1 MNIDYNG
8 RPQFSRP
15 RKLTDLGTIEH
26 FKDNLDYEAFGN
38 EDERDQLIDKIFTDL
53 AKTYLKGNKLK
64 EGLSKMDP
72 AQYIPIE
79 EACDSTRAAAIRLNK
94 EESKEG
100 SIITYSLYQK
110 AVDIIL
116 AKKWEIRGTAISM
129 KLPASVAQTTQQTT
143 EKISNSPKPESML
156 KEFISQNGIITT
168 ILGMLTISPFQTI
181 IFQALGVEEG
191 AKGIQ
196 VSQIPAGIA
205 LFLELGIKAE
215 RIINALKKS
224 NISTPL
230 VEKQIAELS
239 SSDSARAAALK
250 TIGLDYNELKKS
262 KEFID
267 SEEIV
272 KYVNEYYTRYGG
284 LVGPNS
290 HLSIDHWIAYLN
302 VAQNQ
307 QTIRGALNT
316 SSEFSP
322 KFQSYKQ
329 QYSPSQEPEND
340 SPASIFS
347 GSTGKK
353 TSKMFI
359 QLASATRS
367 LKENSNDLY
376 DDILS
381 SFIYQLTDRDMCCL
395 VQIFGAIGN
404 PEVMYT
410 IASLLRILATDL
422 SGEIVRIQ
430 NIITAFLGNLAQ
442 DALFEIAKD
451 INKFYY
457 KIAHKITKTFTTDF
471 ENLPACNGMLTLGW
485 ALLHSVRAIFD
496 QVNALIKEISTIIG
510 NFGQAANGS
519 WKVSAD
525 RRHLLGIARIL
536 EVLAARLDLAN
547 TCELDSKNRSV
558 TPNNDLTDTNSNF
571 DQAIFT
577 ILGEPA
583 PVLSIKTED
592 LQKHF
597 PNVSEKKSDRLKFS
611 YGIIPEQN
619 TEKGKG
625 NCYTPDQQ
633 ERINNLIASL
643 STSLRENL
651 NG

>member
-1 MNIDYNG
+1 MNIDYDG
-8 RPQFSRP
+8 RKDFQRP
-15 RKLTDLGTIEH
+15 RKLTDLGNIEH
-26 FKDNLDYEAFGN
+26 FKDDLDNQAFGV
-38 EDERDQLIDKIFTDL
+38 EDEREKVIDEIFTGL
-53 AKTYLKGNKLK
+53 AKTYLKGKKLQ
-64 EGLSKMDP
+64 EGLSKMTP
-72 AQYIPIE
+72 AQFIPIE

-94 EESKEG
+94 EESKDG

-110 AVDIIL
+110 AVDIVL
-116 AKKWEIRGTAISM
+116 AKKWELRGTAINM
-129 KLPASVAQTTQQTT
+129 RLPASVAQTTQETT
-143 EKISNSPKPESML
+143 EKISNNPAPESML

-181 IFQALGVEEG
+181 IFQALGVEQG

-196 VSQIPAGIA
+196 ISQIPAGIA

-224 NISTPL
+224 NIGTPL
-230 VEKQIAELS
+230 VEQQIQELS
-239 SSDSARAAALK
+239 NSETARAAALQ
-250 TIGLDYNELKKS
+250 TIGLNYDELKKS

-267 SEEIV
+267 SEDIIN
-272 KYVNEYYTRYGG
+272 YVNQYYQRYGG
-284 LVGPNS
+284 LDRKNG
-290 HLSIDHWIAYLN
+290 HLSIDHWIAYLH

-316 SSEFSP
+316 SQEFSP
-322 KFQSYKQ
+322 KFASYKQ
-329 QYSPSQEPEND
+329 QFDIEPDLQDE
-340 SPASIFS
+340 PASIFTNS
-347 GSTGKK
+347 KK

-367 LKENSNDLY
+367 LKESSDSVY

-381 SFIYQLTDRDMCCL
+381 SFVYQLTDRDLCCL
-395 VQIFGAIGN
+395 VQVFGAIGN

-422 SGEIVRIQ
+422 SGELVRIQ

-457 KIAHKITKTFTTDF
+457 KIADKITKTFTTDF
-471 ENLPACNGMLTLGW
+471 ENLTACNGMLTLGW

-496 QVNALIKEISTIIG
+496 QVNALIKDISAIIG
-510 NFGQAANGS
+510 NFGLGAEGS
-519 WKVSAD
+519 WQISAD

-547 TCELDSKNRSV
+547 TCELKSKNININ
-558 TPNNDLTDTNSNF
+558 PNNDLTDTNSNF

-577 ILGEPA
+577 ILGDIP
-583 PVLSIKTED
+583 PVLPMKTED
-592 LQKHF
+592 VQKYF
-597 PNVSEKKSDRLKFS
+597 PNITNKTSERLKFS
-611 YGIIPEQN
+611 YGILPEQN
-619 TEKGKG
+619 NEKGKG

-633 ERINNLIASL
+633 DRINKLINSIT
-643 STSLRENL
+643 TSLRENF

>member
-1 MNIDYNG
+1 MSIEYNG
-8 RPQFSRP
+8 RPNFARP

-26 FKDNLDYEAFGN
+26 FKDNLDYDAFGN
-38 EDERDQLIDKIFTDL
+38 EDEREQLIDQIFTDL

-116 AKKWEIRGTAISM
+116 AKKWEIRGTAIKM
-129 KLPASVAQTTQQTT
+129 KLPASVAQTTQETT

-156 KEFISQNGIITT
+156 KEFVSQNGIIST

-181 IFQALGVEEG
+181 IFQALGVEQG

-196 VSQIPAGIA
+196 ISQIPAGIA

-230 VEKQIAELS
+230 VEKQIEELS
-239 SSDSARAAALK
+239 SSDTARAAALK
-250 TIGLDYNELKKS
+250 TIGLDYDELKKS

-267 SEEIV
+267 SEEII
-272 KYVNEYYTRYGG
+272 KYVNEYYRRYGG

-329 QYSPSQEPEND
+329 QYSPSQNTPEEG
-340 SPASIFS
+340 ASIFNQPR
-347 GSTGKK
+347 K

-367 LKENSNDLY
+367 LKENSNNLY

-430 NIITAFLGNLAQ
+430 NIISSFLANLAQ

-457 KIAHKITKTFTTDF
+457 KIADKITKTFTTDF

-496 QVNALIKEISTIIG
+496 QVNALIRDISTIIG
-510 NFGQAANGS
+510 NFGLASDGS
-519 WKVSAD
+519 WKIAAD

-558 TPNNDLTDTNSNF
+558 RPNNDLTDTDSNF

-577 ILGEPA
+577 ILGDIP
-583 PVLSIKTED
+583 PVLPMKSED
-592 LQKHF
+592 VQKHF
-597 PNVSEKKSDRLKFS
+597 PDITTKQSSRLKFS

-633 ERINNLIASL
+633 ERINNLINSL
-643 STSLRENL
+643 TSALRENL

>member
-1 MNIDYNG
+1 MSIEYKG
-8 RPQFSRP
+8 RPEFSRP
-15 RKLTDLGTIEH
+15 RKLTDLGSLDH
-26 FKDNLDYEAFGN
+26 FKDSLENQAFGN
-38 EDERDQLIDKIFTDL
+38 EEQREQLIDQIFTDL
-53 AKTYLKGNKLK
+53 AKTYLKGKKLK

-100 SIITYSLYQK
+100 SIITYNLYQK

-116 AKKWEIRGTAISM
+116 EKKWEIRGTVIRM
-129 KLPASVAQTTQQTT
+129 KLPATLTQTQQETN
-143 EKISNSPKPESML
+143 EKISNSPGVDSML
-156 KEFISQNGIITT
+156 KEFISQNGIIST
-168 ILGMLTISPFQTI
+168 ILGMLTLSPFQTI
-181 IFQALGVEEG
+181 IFQALGVEQG

-196 VSQIPAGIA
+196 ISQIPAGIA

-224 NISTPL
+224 NIGTPL
-230 VEKQIAELS
+230 VEQQIAELEN
-239 SSDSARAAALK
+239 SDTARAAALK
-250 TIGLDYNELKKS
+250 TIGIDYDELKKS
-262 KEFID
+262 KEFLD

-272 KYVNEYYTRYGG
+272 KYVNEYYQRYGG
-284 LVGPNS
+284 LVGLNS

-322 KFQSYKQ
+322 KFNSYKEQ
-329 QYSPSQEPEND
+329 HSPTESNED
-340 SPASIFS
+340 SASIFTES
-347 GSTGKK
+347 KK

-359 QLASATRS
+359 QLASATKS
-367 LKENSNDLY
+367 LRENSNDLY

-381 SFIYQLTDRDMCCL
+381 SFVYQLTDRDLCCL

-430 NIITAFLGNLAQ
+430 NIVASFLANLAQ

-451 INKFYY
+451 VNKFYY

-496 QVNALIKEISTIIG
+496 QVNALIKDISSIIG
-510 NFGQAANGS
+510 NFGLSADGS
-519 WKVSAD
+519 WKIAAD
-525 RRHLLGIARIL
+525 RRHLLGIARVL

-547 TCELDSKNRSV
+547 TCVLGAKSTSV
-558 TPNNDLTDTNSNF
+558 NPDPNLSDTDSNF

-577 ILGEPA
+577 ILGSVP
-583 PVLSIKTED
+583 PVLPIKSED
-592 LQKHF
+592 LQKYF
-597 PNVSEKKSDRLKFS
+597 PNIEGKQSERLKFS

-633 ERINNLIASL
+633 ERINNLITSL
-643 STSLRENL
+643 TSALRENF

>member
-1 MNIDYNG
+1 MEIGYNG
-8 RPQFSRP
+8 RPEFTRP
-15 RKLTDLGTIEH
+15 RKLTDIGTIEH
-26 FKDNLDYEAFGN
+26 FKDNLDYEAFGD
-38 EDERDQLIDKIFTDL
+38 EDQREQLIDQIFTDL

-94 EESKEG
+94 DESKEG

-143 EKISNSPKPESML
+143 EKISNSPKADSML
-156 KEFISQNGIITT
+156 KEFVSQNGIITT

-181 IFQALGVEEG
+181 IFQALGVEQG

-196 VSQIPAGIA
+196 ISQIPAGIA

-230 VEKQIAELS
+230 VEQQIAELS
-239 SSDSARAAALK
+239 GSETARAAALK
-250 TIGLDYNELKKS
+250 TIGLDYGELKKS

-267 SEEIV
+267 SEEII
-272 KYVNEYYTRYGG
+272 KYVNEYYRRYGG

-329 QYSPSQEPEND
+329 QYSPSQDSDENQ
-340 SPASIFS
+340 ASIF
-347 GSTGKK
+347 TERKK

-381 SFIYQLTDRDMCCL
+381 SFIYQLTDRDLCCL
-395 VQIFGAIGN
+395 VQVFGAIGN

-430 NIITAFLGNLAQ
+430 NIITSFLGNLAQ

-451 INKFYY
+451 INKFYH

-496 QVNALIKEISTIIG
+496 QVNALIKDISTIIG
-510 NFGQAANGS
+510 NFGQSVDGS

-525 RRHLLGIARIL
+525 RRHLLGIARVL

-558 TPNNDLTDTNSNF
+558 RPNNDLTDTDSNF

-577 ILGEPA
+577 ILGEIP
-583 PVLSIKTED
+583 PVIPMKTED
-592 LQKHF
+592 IQKHF
-597 PNVSEKKSDRLKFS
+597 PDISGKQSQRLKFS

-643 STSLRENL
+643 TSALRENL